1 VPEQGTCARHYKQ
14 ANMRVSYPFDGARY
28 EAASHCQREWGIELV
43 QELRLNG
50 NESILDLGCGNG
62 VITRAL
68 ADRVPHGRV
77 VGVDSSPS
85 MLNVAEAHKTANME
99 LKLLDIADIAFDAE
113 FNVIFSNA
121 ALHWVLNHGKLLMR
135 IYEALKPHGFVRV
148 QFGGAGNIVHLIAIL
163 REVLSDPEYAPWF
176 VVFRW
181 PWYMPFV
188 EEYEALLAQTEFRK
202 YRVWMANRDR
212 HFTDEQELVHMVE
225 EAGLVPF
232 LAALPEEMKPRFR
245 DTVIE
250 HLIARTRQPDGR
262 CFETFR
268 RINVYA
274 EK

>member
-1 VPEQGTCARHYKQ
+1 
-14 ANMRVSYPFDGARY
+14 MRVSYPFDGARY

-43 QELRLNG
+43 EELQLSG
-50 NESILDLGCGNG
+50 DESILDLGCGNG
-62 VITRAL
+62 LITRAL

-85 MLNVAEAHKTANME
+85 MLKAAEAHKTANME
-99 LKLLDIADIAFDAE
+99 LKLLDINDIAFDAE
-113 FNVIFSNA
+113 FDVTVSNA
-121 ALHWVLNHGKLLMR
+121 ALHWVLNHRKLMTR
-135 IYEALKPHGFVRV
+135 IYVALKPRGFMRL
-148 QFGGAGNIVHLIAIL
+148 QFGGAGNIVHLIAIV
-163 REVLSDPEYAPWF
+163 REVMRTPEYAPWF
-176 VVFRW
+176 AAFRW
-181 PWYMPFV
+181 PWYMPSV
-188 EEYEALLAQTEFRK
+188 EEYEALLAQTEFRQ
-202 YRVWMANRDR
+202 YRVWMTNRDQ

-232 LAALPEEMKPRFR
+232 LAALPEEKKPRFR
-245 DTVIE
+245 DIVIE

>member
-1 VPEQGTCARHYKQ
+1 
-14 ANMRVSYPFDGARY
+14 MRISYPFNGARY

-43 QELRLNG
+43 EDLRLSG
-50 NESILDLGCGNG
+50 DESILDLGCGNG

-85 MLNVAEAHKTANME
+85 MLKAAEAHKTPTIE
-99 LKLLDIADIAFDAE
+99 FKLLDIADIAFDAE
-113 FNVIFSNA
+113 FDVIVSNA
-121 ALHWVLNHGKLLMR
+121 ALHWVLNHEKLLMR
-135 IYEALKPHGFVRV
+135 INDALKPRGYLRV

-163 REVLSDPEYAPWF
+163 REIMSAPEYAPWF
-176 VVFRW
+176 AAFRW
-181 PWYMPFV
+181 PWFMPSV
-188 EEYEALLAQTEFRK
+188 KEYEALLAQTEFRE

-212 HFTDEQELVHMVE
+212 LFTDEQELVHMVE

-232 LAALPEEMKPRFR
+232 LVALPDAMKPYFR

-250 HLIARTRQPDGR
+250 RLLARTRRPDGR